1 LSPTAEQ
8 LATYTYT
15 VDSGWKTTPTASYTL
30 GPNSYKW
37 IAKVTFTVAGPN
49 PVVLIVTDRNM
60 VSELLILTD
69 STGSTVG
76 MLLAGRWSA
85 G

>member
-1 LSPTAEQ
+1 
-8 LATYTYT
+8 
-15 VDSGWKTTPTASYTL
+15 L

-60 VSELLILTD
+60 VSELLVITD

-85 G
+85 S